1 MCIDTSPLPE
11 RLVLEEES
19 PVLYHN
25 AHNSRVYHEKDR
37 QGMTINPE
45 VGKEAVLQARP
56 FVSHHALKVIGTA
69 GQKGSGHR

>member
-1 MCIDTSPLPE
+1 MCIDTYPLPE

-25 AHNSRVYHEKDR
+25 LHNSRVYHEKDR

-45 VGKEAVLQARP
+45 VSKEARGLA
-56 FVSHHALKVIGTA
+56 IDNII
-69 GQKGSGHR
+69 